1 MRMGHREEGG
11 DRGRGHR
18 GESHGH
24 GHGHR
29 GSRGFQGGR
38 EARGAQ
44 TFRRGR
50 VLMFLEQLRV
60 KRATLARQLA
70 QPEFEAIRPVLSG
83 ELKALD
89 QVIEEYVH
97 LFDLQ
102 EVGEEPA
109 PQRPADEGE
118 GNN

>member
-11 DRGRGHR
+11 GRGHR

-24 GHGHR
+24 GHGYR
-29 GSRGFQGGR
+29 GSRGFQGGH

-109 PQRPADEGE
+109 PRGPADEGE